1 MPSVSL
7 EIHSKNVKIEKEIEQ
22 NETRS
27 PNRKEQQAID
37 FLIDGIN
44 ELSPSF
50 GSLYKNIYSISYKIV
65 KSDDLLGQL
74 KEKRGYW
81 DKVVYLNENL
91 FSKSFGE
98 ILSVLLHELCHVFG
112 GDGRRSFSDILTY
125 LIRVSIDERNTLDK
139 YALLW
144 KDYKIS
150 ESDQSTIALLKPI
163 QNTLADKIAEYR
175 KNLER

>member
-7 EIHSKNVKIEKEIEQ
+7 EIHSKNVKIEKKKLEE

-27 PNRKEQQAID
+27 PNREEQQAID

-44 ELSPSF
+44 ELSPAF
-50 GSLYKNIYSISYKIV
+50 GSLYKNIYSISCKIV

-91 FSKSFGE
+91 FFKNFVKFYQYYFTNSTTY
-98 ILSVLLHELCHVFG
+98 VFG

-144 KDYKIS
+144 KTIKLMSLI
-150 ESDQSTIALLKPI
+150 EVELQS
-163 QNTLADKIAEYR
+163 
-175 KNLER
+175 